1 MKCHRS
7 HTMRPRFSKRL
18 AAVITLLCS
27 TTSIHNEV
35 LSAPTSIED
44 MVIAQNNTAILK
56 KTDTIGIKE
65 FRDLRD
71 VTALNI
77 CYSLAQKI
85 DYNQSSSSALSA
97 LLNIIKKRYKSQ
109 ITGMPQSAQTSKG
122 LRDWVAGNLLV
133 QTSLVCPKLIPPK
146 ELQTAKKIRATVQ
159 KSRTNQ

>member
-1 MKCHRS
+1 
-7 HTMRPRFSKRL
+7 MRPRFSKRL
-18 AAVITLLCS
+18 AIAITLLCS
-27 TTSIHNEV
+27 TTIIHNKA
-35 LSAPTSIED
+35 LSAPTFSEG
-44 MVIAQNNTAILK
+44 MVIAQKNTTTLNNIN
-56 KTDTIGIKE
+56 TIGIKE

-77 CYSLAQKI
+77 CYSLSKKI
-85 DYNQSSSSALSA
+85 DYSQSSSAALSA

-159 KSRTNQ
+159 KSRNKQ